1 MIETTHKLKKETR
14 QNLAKKSFKIQKNT
28 TIIDTETAE
37 NTLKDNKNKQFI
49 GSNLASLPLL
59 DPSITETQVTTEKQ
73 TQINIVQ
80 KEQMATNNTKSYSN
94 NFIRIIDNIPKM
106 ILPKNSEDIKNRIKA
121 ISTKHIKK
129 DILYTLYTTI
139 VIKNVNPKISTEA
152 ITNYVSRSANN
163 IKVRRFFLSVNLHP
177 LPIIC
182 ITCDKQLA
190 IKYIH
195 SRRNKPFC
203 KNASVKHTKNR

>member
-80 KEQMATNNTKSYSN
+80 KEQTATKNTKSYSE
-94 NFIRIIDNIPKM
+94 NFIRIIDNIPRN
-106 ILPKNSEDIKNRIKA
+106 I
-121 ISTKHIKK
+121 
-129 DILYTLYTTI
+129 YTT
-139 VIKNVNPKISTEA
+139 KTF
-152 ITNYVSRSANN
+152 
-163 IKVRRFFLSVNLHP
+163 RRH
-177 LPIIC
+177 
-182 ITCDKQLA
+182 K
-190 IKYIH
+190 K
-195 SRRNKPFC
+195 
-203 KNASVKHTKNR
+203 